1 MSLRGRSCSSPEA
14 IPNSMRRLLSR
25 GEHPPRNDIKNKI
38 ESGSMTDK
46 KKHKH
51 EEELNETQ
59 DIAGEM
65 SIEDERVKANFDA
78 LQSQLTEAEA
88 KASEYKDSWAR
99 SQAEF
104 QNYKKR
110 IERDNQLRYASM
122 KGDIIKK
129 VLPVLDDLER
139 ALQNRPAEDAW
150 ASGIDLIARKLQN
163 ILESEGVKRI
173 EANGALF
180 DPAFHEAVTHEPNEE
195 VESGHVI
202 GVVQNGYLLGERV
215 IRPALVR
222 VAQ

>member
-1 MSLRGRSCSSPEA
+1 
-14 IPNSMRRLLSR
+14 
-25 GEHPPRNDIKNKI
+25 
-38 ESGSMTDK
+38 
-46 KKHKH
+46 
-51 EEELNETQ
+51 
-59 DIAGEM
+59 M

-78 LQSQLTEAEA
+78 LQSQLAEAEA

-110 IERDNQLRYASM
+110 IERDNELMYTSM

-129 VLPVLDDLER
+129 VLPALDDLER
-139 ALQNRPAEDAW
+139 ALQNRPADDAW
-150 ASGIDLIARKLQN
+150 ASGIELIARKLQN

-173 EANGALF
+173 EAHGAAF
-180 DPAFHEAVTHEPNEE
+180 DPTFHEAITHEPSDD
-195 VESGHVI
+195 VESEHVI
-202 GVVQNGYLLGERV
+202 AVVQNGYMLGERV